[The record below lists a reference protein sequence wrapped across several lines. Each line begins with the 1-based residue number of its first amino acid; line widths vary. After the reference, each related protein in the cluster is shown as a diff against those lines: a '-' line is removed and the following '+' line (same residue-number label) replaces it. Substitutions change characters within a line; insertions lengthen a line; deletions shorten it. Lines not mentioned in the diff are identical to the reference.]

1 MELSGSITEKLTNES
16 TKVKIREKLS
26 LNLEKVQK
34 TFFYGIRPWYH
45 GTIALRCVPRVVILH
60 FCFLV
65 FALFL
70 KIQRLIFGTTGK
82 CPTRPR
88 FPMSVEGNRRQTPQ
102 GGHRL
107 RTVGCLRNAA
117 PRSCQFAFQGRNHSG
132 RRCSGSQMGAC
143 GRRHCPKGSFYSGIA
158 PEKSIIVCQGF

>member
-26 LNLEKVQK
+26 LKLERVQK
-34 TFFYGIRPWYH
+34 TFFTESVH
-45 GTIALRCVPRVVILH
+45 GTIALRSVPHVVILH

-107 RTVGCLRNAA
+107 RTVGCLCNAA

-132 RRCSGSQMGAC
+132 RRCSGSQRGGC